1 MRIIVFSLTVIIL
14 LSSTQYAY
22 SCYSSIFSF
31 GDSLT
36 DTGNLLHIDL
46 SSSNS
51 PPHFGKPPY
60 GKSYFYAPTGRCSD
74 GRLVVDFIAEYL
86 GLPYVQPYIGN
97 TNYSEGVNFAMV
109 GATALSTAFFEE
121 RGFDDPFTNGS
132 LEVQLGWFKNML
144 TSLSHTSSVN
154 CLTDYK
160 KVLKNSLIVMGEIG
174 GNDYNHALLA
184 GRSLEE
190 VQSFMT
196 PVINE
201 IRQELINLGAV
212 TFMVP
217 GYLPIG
223 CSSAYLAQFESAN
236 KEDYDL
242 LTGCLNW
249 LNEFAQTHN
258 ERLQIELNRIQ
269 QFNPHATIIY
279 ADFYN
284 AAMPFYRS
292 PKNYGFTKS
301 TLVACCG
308 GGGAYNYNASLLCGD
323 PPSTSCDDPS
333 LYANWDGLHLTDA
346 ANRII
351 TKGLFEGPNTIP
363 HINNFCPSKSVA
375 SS

>member
-1 MRIIVFSLTVIIL
+1 MASSSNTCKMRIIVFSLTVIIL

-74 GRLVVDFIAEYL
+74 GRLVVDFI
-86 GLPYVQPYIGN
+86 
-97 TNYSEGVNFAMV
+97 
-109 GATALSTAFFEE
+109 
-121 RGFDDPFTNGS
+121 
-132 LEVQLGWFKNML
+132 
-144 TSLSHTSSVN
+144 
-154 CLTDYK
+154 DYK

-201 IRQELINLGAV
+201 ISSAINELINLGAV